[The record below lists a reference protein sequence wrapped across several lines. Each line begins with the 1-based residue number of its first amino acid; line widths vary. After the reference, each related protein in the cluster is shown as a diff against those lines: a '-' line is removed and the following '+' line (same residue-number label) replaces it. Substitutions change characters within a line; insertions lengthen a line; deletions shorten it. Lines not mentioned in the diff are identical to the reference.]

1 MLDLT
6 NNEVVDYMVKEI
18 SNILSSANISYVKW
32 DMNRIF
38 SDYYSAGLPYE
49 SQGEVSHR
57 YVLGF
62 YKMAKALTEKFL
74 KFYLK
79 AVAVAETDLTLE
91 CYAIFHRF
99 GQAMTLTQ
107 CAV

>member
-6 NNEVVDYMVKEI
+6 NSEVVDYMIKEI

-49 SQGEVSHR
+49 SQGEVPHR

-62 YKMAKALTEKFL
+62 Y
-74 KFYLK
+74 
-79 AVAVAETDLTLE
+79 
-91 CYAIFHRF
+91 
-99 GQAMTLTQ
+99 
-107 CAV
+107 